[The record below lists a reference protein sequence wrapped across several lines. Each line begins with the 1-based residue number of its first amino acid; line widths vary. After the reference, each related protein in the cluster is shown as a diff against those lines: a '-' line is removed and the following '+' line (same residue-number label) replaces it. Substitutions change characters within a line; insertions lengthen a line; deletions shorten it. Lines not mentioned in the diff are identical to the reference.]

1 MRVVIQT
8 LGSRGDVQPFVALGA
23 RLRLAGHDVRL
34 ATSQAFATMTEAAGI
49 GFAPLRID
57 FAALMAGQVGRDGV
71 GSVRSAI
78 RAVREV
84 KPLMRGVLDDSLAAS
99 EGADLLIYH
108 PKILAG
114 PHIAEKLAIPAM
126 VALPIPALSPTA
138 AFPTPLF
145 DWPALSGATN
155 RLSHRLLL
163 AATMLGYR
171 GMIDRW
177 RAEAL
182 DLPPAGSVETSM
194 LSIRGRPVPRLYGF
208 SKALVPRPLDWTGED
223 HVTGCWFSE
232 PNPEWAPPA
241 DLVSFLG
248 SGPEPVYVGF
258 GSMAPGEAAARTAMV
273 VEALDR
279 AGLRGVLGLGWGGLE
294 PQSGV
299 AHVHF
304 VREVPHEWL
313 FPRVCAVVHHGGSG
327 TTHVGLRHGK
337 PTLVCPL
344 FGDQFFW
351 GRRVAILGAGP
362 EPLPMAKLRT
372 DQLHQVVGEL
382 VSLESYANA
391 ARRVQ
396 ALMAEDD
403 ACDAVRVIEGCAC
416 RAASGRERQAPSA

>member
-1 MRVVIQT
+1 MLT
-8 LGSRGDVQPFVALGA
+8 LGSRGDVQPFVGLGT
-23 RLRLAGHDVRL
+23 RLGLAGHDVSL
-34 ATSQAFATMTEAAGI
+34 ATSQAFAATTEAAGL

-57 FAALMAGQVGRDGV
+57 FAALMAGQVGRDGI
-71 GSVRSAI
+71 GSLRGAI
-78 RAVREV
+78 RAAREV
-84 KPLMRGVLDDSLAAS
+84 KPLMRSVLDDSLTAS
-99 EGADLLIYH
+99 EGAELLIYH

-114 PHIAEKLAIPAM
+114 PHIAEKLDIPAM
-126 VALPIPALSPTA
+126 VALPIPALSPTG

-145 DWPALSGATN
+145 RWPARSGATN

-163 AATMLGYR
+163 AATKLGYH

-177 RAEAL
+177 RSEAL
-182 DLPPAGSVETSM
+182 GLPPAGSVQTSM
-194 LSIRGRPVPRLYGF
+194 LSIRCKPVPRLYGF
-208 SKALVPRPLDWTGED
+208 SEALVPRPADWTGDD
-223 HVTGCWFSE
+223 HVTGYWFSE
-232 PNPEWAPPA
+232 PDLDWTPPA
-241 DLVSFLG
+241 DLVAFLK

-273 VEALDR
+273 VDALDR
-279 AGLRGVLGLGWGGLE
+279 AGLRAVLGLGWGGLE
-294 PQSGV
+294 HQSGV

-304 VREVPHEWL
+304 VRDVPHEWL
-313 FPRVCAVVHHGGSG
+313 FPRVSAVIHHGGSG
-327 TTHVGLRHGK
+327 TTHMGLRHGR

-344 FGDQFFW
+344 FGDHFFW

-403 ACDAVRVIEGCAC
+403 AAEAVRVIEDCAY
-416 RAASGRERQAPSA
+416 RAATGRERQVTSA